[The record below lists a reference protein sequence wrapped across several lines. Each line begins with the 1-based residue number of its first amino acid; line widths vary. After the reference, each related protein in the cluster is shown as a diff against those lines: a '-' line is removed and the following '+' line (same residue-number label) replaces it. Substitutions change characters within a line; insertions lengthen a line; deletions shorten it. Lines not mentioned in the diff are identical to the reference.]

1 MVIHFDCQTQGWL
14 LKWSAGC
21 YAGTDPDLSSSNE
34 QQHCEAV
41 LAQKRCVLVFGDD
54 EALEGKSHQTVVA
67 YQIAQHYCLFLNIGV
82 CVC

>member
-1 MVIHFDCQTQGWL
+1 MQGLTQISAVIMN
-14 LKWSAGC
+14 
-21 YAGTDPDLSSSNE
+21 SSIVRQSWPRRD
-34 QQHCEAV
+34 V
-41 LAQKRCVLVFGDD
+41 FLVFGDD